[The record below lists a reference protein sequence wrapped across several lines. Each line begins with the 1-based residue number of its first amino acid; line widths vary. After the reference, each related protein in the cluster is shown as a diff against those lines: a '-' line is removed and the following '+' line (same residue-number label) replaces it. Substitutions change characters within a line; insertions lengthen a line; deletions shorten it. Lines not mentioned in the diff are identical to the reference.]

1 MFDTNRLRR
10 ESVMKFNSA
19 EVAVEALKA
28 LQRGQSAYD
37 HAMGVLYPDAP
48 AAAPGDTW

>member
-1 MFDTNRLRR
+1 
-10 ESVMKFNSA
+10 MKFNSA

-37 HAMGVLYPDAP
+37 HAMGVLYLDAP
-48 AAAPGDTW
+48 AAAPGDSMPSFRSC